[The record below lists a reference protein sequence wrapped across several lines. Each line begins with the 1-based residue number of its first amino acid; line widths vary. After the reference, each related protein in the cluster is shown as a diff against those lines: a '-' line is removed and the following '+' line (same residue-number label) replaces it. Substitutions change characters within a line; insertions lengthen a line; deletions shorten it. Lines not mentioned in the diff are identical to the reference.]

1 MPGADFK
8 DFDPNNPYTA
18 IALLSERVKN
28 LGIEKEAIER
38 DLENERI
45 ERKAAETKLG
55 DRIASLEASYGKGA
69 GILIGL
75 GMVGTLAGILFAWG
89 KTIFAPWIGK

>member
-1 MPGADFK
+1 MAGKLD

-38 DLENERI
+38 DLDDERK
-45 ERKAAETKLG
+45 ERKAVETDLAK
-55 DRIASLEASYGKGA
+55 RIASLEASYGKGA